1 VTASAIP
8 APSTHA
14 MVRARVAQ
22 TRLARTGDR
31 RCQPPGLPTASTVL
45 VADQQAREPPRPVS
59 FTGLKGVLMCAQP
72 RDSQPIN
79 DNHDDASVDAGRT
92 DFSTLQTY
100 PESGSPSEHPDAL
113 IDSLMKLTNAIR
125 DLVARSP
132 VSSEELLT
140 AEQLGDLFRLSPRTL
155 RDLAAAGL
163 VPHHRIGK
171 HYRFSRD
178 DIAEILHATKQ
189 ILKHRQSSR
198 RAA

>member
-1 VTASAIP
+1 
-8 APSTHA
+8 
-14 MVRARVAQ
+14 
-22 TRLARTGDR
+22 
-31 RCQPPGLPTASTVL
+31 
-45 VADQQAREPPRPVS
+45 
-59 FTGLKGVLMCAQP
+59 MCAQP
-72 RDSQPIN
+72 RNSQPIN
-79 DNHDDASVDAGRT
+79 DNHDDAAALVELKQHAGSSSAPSGQPRPRVDAGRT

-100 PESGSPSEHPDAL
+100 LESGCPSEHPDAL

-178 DIAEILHATKQ
+178 DIAEILHTTKQ
-189 ILKHRQSSR
+189 ILKNRRPSR